1 MNNITQEINASVEEQ
16 AKGTQA
22 VVHAMEGMRELVQQ
36 SSSSSTELAASAEQ
50 MTKMSGGLV
59 ELLGRFKLEAGE
71 KPEHKLLW
79 GRHAKANDSAH
90 A

>member
-1 MNNITQEINASVEEQ
+1 LNGITQEINASVEEQ
-16 AKGTQA
+16 AAGTQA
-22 VVHAMEGMRELVQQ
+22 VARAMERMRELVQQ

-59 ELLGRFKLEAGE
+59 ELLGRFKLQAGKE
-71 KPEHKLLW
+71 PEQKVRWAL
-79 GRHAKANDSAH
+79 HAKGGGSAH